1 MADLKAQEAYDL
13 EATDSVGGQT
23 VAELWRAA
31 GDTGVGYR
39 PAKVTGKGGKV
50 YDKMFEYANGDKSE
64 PEIERVSM
72 HGIDS
77 MMRNPESPKSAYQ
90 YYLADMWKR
99 QQKALSDMRKK
110 DE

>member
-1 MADLKAQEAYDL
+1 MQGED
-13 EATDSVGGQT
+13 
-23 VAELWRAA
+23 
-31 GDTGVGYR
+31 
-39 PAKVTGKGGKV
+39 GKV